1 MLCPWEPAREVRRR
15 ARSTQ
20 RKQYSA
26 ECTARVALEALQGLK
41 TVHEFAS
48 TYGGHPTPMAHGK
61 PRWPKARPEL
71 FSARR
76 AKREHE
82 HEAFQAQLYQQI
94 GQLKVELDWVKKKAG
109 LTT

>member
-1 MLCPWEPAREVRRR
+1 M
-15 ARSTQ
+15 
-20 RKQYSA
+20 
-26 ECTARVALEALQGLK
+26 
-41 TVHEFAS
+41 
-48 TYGGHPTPMAHGK
+48 
-61 PRWPKARPEL
+61 PEI

-76 AKREHE
+76 AKQEHD